1 MIQTRFTEMRNVAM
15 DALMALID
23 DAAAARKAGATD
35 ASLKTTW
42 EHQRRAQF
50 FLDFAEAENS
60 TGFHAP
66 QESMRILGQSVDSSR
81 KGQLELRNRK

>member
-1 MIQTRFTEMRNVAM
+1 MRNTAM
-15 DALMALID
+15 DALMQLID
-23 DAAAARKAGATD
+23 ETKAARKAGVTD
-35 ASLKTTW
+35 TQLKDVW
-42 EHQRRAQF
+42 QHQRRAQF

-81 KGQLELRNRK
+81 KGQIALRDRK

>member
-1 MIQTRFTEMRNVAM
+1 M

-23 DAAAARKAGATD
+23 DTAAARKAGATD
-35 ASLKTTW
+35 AALKTTW

-66 QESMRILGQSVDSSR
+66 
-81 KGQLELRNRK
+81 